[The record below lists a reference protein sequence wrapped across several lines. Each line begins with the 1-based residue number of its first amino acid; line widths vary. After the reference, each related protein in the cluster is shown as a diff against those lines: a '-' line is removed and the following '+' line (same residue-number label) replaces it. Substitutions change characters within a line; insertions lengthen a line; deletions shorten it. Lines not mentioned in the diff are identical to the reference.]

1 MSKSKEEA
9 IKYVKKE
16 KRIFQIQ
23 NILNQVIISNASND
37 LKIQSEKLH

>member
-23 NILNQVIISNASND
+23 NILNQVIISNAAND
-37 LKIQSEKLH
+37 LKLQSERL